1 MASSAFKSTT
11 KRTPIGA
18 SVASTDDS
26 ASTNRSSIHRRSR
39 SLSRFSHPLPSSP
52 ADKGFDEG
60 SARQG
65 RFVNTSSRGS
75 GFPEISLDDLAV
87 EFFGSGDRGRS
98 AARSSESSGA
108 TNAAVASN
116 RRGRSVSR
124 HSCAKGNGG
133 SNEGKGRASYSVG
146 GGKVVPESNSRRRRS
161 LSVVRYQISDSE
173 SDIDRSQ
180 NSGIRVK
187 EKSYGIG
194 NKQKPISHK
203 ADDSNR
209 RPSLQRSLSQND
221 FKCHDGYSS
230 QSSVLTDDEGKDT
243 YFGNGVMEETI
254 RKIYARKAKQPNR
267 DVVDNGGLYE
277 AMRKELRHAVEE
289 IRVELEQEMVNRNSS
304 VGTFSDDLH
313 SSDSGICQH
322 TSPFTRNYSTKQE
335 QSGKRRDSLGK
346 MVTEEQL
353 GQERPKMVKNLPPD
367 LKNAVAEN
375 PSRTRKRSKDRS
387 RMSKRLSEE
396 AEKYIEDFISNVE
409 DTDISSLDGDRSD
422 ASSSL
427 RGKEKPNFKIQAA
440 SKHVP
445 PGMDGVLFPWLQ
457 WETDNDATP
466 YPRKSM
472 IEPPTTLQTFPRD
485 VNQDTSNAQDL
496 CNQSA
501 SSQGS
506 WSPGVNISLSGKPVK
521 DIESRFK
528 RLGNYQNQSYLESRE
543 SRFDMDEYL
552 KRPSNEDFLLE
563 RWKQQHRTNCSGL
576 LLCHRLF
583 L

>member
-18 SVASTDDS
+18 SVPSNDDS

-52 ADKGFDEG
+52 IDKGFGEA
-60 SARQG
+60 SAPRG
-65 RFVNTSSRGS
+65 RFVNTSRGS

-98 AARSSESSGA
+98 AARSFESSGA

-124 HSCAKGNGG
+124 HGSAKTNGG
-133 SNEGKGRASYSVG
+133 GSEGKGRAGSGVSV
-146 GGKVVPESNSRRRRS
+146 GKVVPESNSRRRRS

-173 SDIDRSQ
+173 SDLDRSQ
-180 NSGIRVK
+180 SSGTRVK
-187 EKSYGIG
+187 EMSFGIG

-209 RPSLQRSLSQND
+209 RPTLRRSLSQND

-230 QSSVLTDDEGKDT
+230 HSSVLTDDEGKDA
-243 YFGNGVMEETI
+243 YFGNSVMEKTI
-254 RKIYARKAKQPNR
+254 RSIYARKAKQANGG
-267 DVVDNGGLYE
+267 VVDNGLYE

-304 VGTFSDDLH
+304 VETFSDDLH
-313 SSDSGICQH
+313 SSDSGVRQH

-335 QSGKRRDSLGK
+335 QSEKRRESLGK
-346 MVTEEQL
+346 MVMEEQR
-353 GQERPKMVKNLPPD
+353 GQELPKMVKNLPPD
-367 LKNAVAEN
+367 MKNVAEN
-375 PSRTRKRSKDRS
+375 SSRTRKRSNDRS

-422 ASSSL
+422 TSSSL
-427 RGKEKPNFKIQAA
+427 GGKAKPNFKISAA
-440 SKHVP
+440 SRCVP
-445 PGMDGVLFPWLQ
+445 PGMDGVLLPWLQ
-457 WETDNDATP
+457 WETSNDATP
-466 YPRKSM
+466 YPRKNM
-472 IEPPTTLQTFPRD
+472 FEPPTTPQTFPWD
-485 VNQDTSNAQDL
+485 VNQDTSNTQDI
-496 CNQSA
+496 CNHSG

-506 WSPGVNISLSGKPVK
+506 WSPGVTIGISRKVVE
-521 DIESRFK
+521 DIGSRFK
-528 RLGNYQNQSYLESRE
+528 KLGNYQNQSLESRE
-543 SRFDMDEYL
+543 SRFDIDEYL
-552 KRPSNEDFLLE
+552 KRPSNENFLLE
-563 RWKQQHRTNCSGL
+563 RWKQQHKINCSGL
-576 LLCHRLF
+576 LLCNRVF

>member
-1 MASSAFKSTT
+1 MPSS
-11 KRTPIGA
+11 
-18 SVASTDDS
+18 DDS

-52 ADKGFDEG
+52 IDKGFGEA
-60 SARQG
+60 SAPRG
-65 RFVNTSSRGS
+65 RFVNTSRGS

-124 HSCAKGNGG
+124 HGSGKTSGGG
-133 SNEGKGRASYSVG
+133 SEGKGRAGSNVS

-173 SDIDRSQ
+173 SDLDPSQ
-180 NSGIRVK
+180 SSGTRLK
-187 EKSYGIG
+187 EKSFGVG

-203 ADDSNR
+203 ADDSNC
-209 RPSLQRSLSQND
+209 RPTLRRSLSQND

-230 QSSVLTDDEGKDT
+230 HSSVLTDDEGKDA
-243 YFGNGVMEETI
+243 YFGNSVMEKTI
-254 RKIYARKAKQPNR
+254 RSIYARKAKQANGG
-267 DVVDNGGLYE
+267 VVDNGLYE

-289 IRVELEQEMVNRNSS
+289 IRVELEQELVNRNSS
-304 VGTFSDDLH
+304 VETFSDDLH
-313 SSDSGICQH
+313 SSDSGVRQL

-335 QSGKRRDSLGK
+335 LSEKRRDSLGK
-346 MVTEEQL
+346 MVMEEQR
-353 GQERPKMVKNLPPD
+353 GQELPKTVKNLPPD
-367 LKNAVAEN
+367 LKNVVAEN
-375 PSRTRKRSKDRS
+375 SSRTRKRSSDRS

-422 ASSSL
+422 TSSSL
-427 RGKEKPNFKIQAA
+427 GGKAKPNFKIPAA
-440 SKHVP
+440 SRHVVP
-445 PGMDGVLFPWLQ
+445 PGMDGVLLPWLQ
-457 WETDNDATP
+457 WETSNDATP
-466 YPRKSM
+466 YPRKNM
-472 IEPPTTLQTFPRD
+472 FEPPTTPQTFPWE
-485 VNQDTSNAQDL
+485 VNQDTSNTQDL
-496 CNQSA
+496 FNHSG

-506 WSPGVNISLSGKPVK
+506 WSPGVTIGVSGKVVE
-521 DIESRFK
+521 DIGSRFK
-528 RLGNYQNQSYLESRE
+528 KLGHYQNQSCRESRE
-543 SRFDMDEYL
+543 SRFDIDEYL

-563 RWKQQHRTNCSGL
+563 RWKQQLKINCSGL
-576 LLCHRLF
+576 LLCNRVF